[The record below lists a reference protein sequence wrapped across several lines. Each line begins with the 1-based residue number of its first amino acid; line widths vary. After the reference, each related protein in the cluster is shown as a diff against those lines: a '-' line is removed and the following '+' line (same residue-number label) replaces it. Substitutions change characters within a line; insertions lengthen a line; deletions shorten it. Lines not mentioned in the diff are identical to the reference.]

1 MPLPRSF
8 TRAPLPLAAFLFA
21 ACAHSAVR
29 VDPGPFVTDRPDF
42 TESAFTVAKGYT
54 QLEIGATSSRESGER
69 GLAFGETLVRAGVA
83 SGVEVR
89 VSPGSYLVEG
99 TGSARVEGFEDA
111 GVSMKLGVHE
121 GPGTPGRI
129 EPTLALLVGTSLPT
143 GAQAFRGPRALPLV
157 KLIAAWSLTDR
168 LALGSN
174 VNWASAEAAGTSG
187 HTWSGSAS
195 FGYAFSGRVGGFAE
209 YYAIGDQ
216 LGAWQRRSYVDG
228 GLTYLLREGFQVDL
242 RFGVRADGP
251 GDGSFAGLGLARR
264 F

>member
-1 MPLPRSF
+1 MPLPRPL

-42 TESAFTVAKGYT
+42 TESAFTVPKGYS
-54 QLEIGATSSRESGER
+54 QLEVGATSSRESGER
-69 GLAFGETLVRAGVA
+69 GLALGETLVRAGIA
-83 SGVEVR
+83 SGLEFR

-99 TGSARVEGFEDA
+99 TGSA
-111 GVSMKLGVHE
+111 GVSMKLGLHE
-121 GPGTPGRI
+121 GPGTPGST

-143 GAQAFRGPRALPLV
+143 GAQAFRGTRALPLV

-174 VNWASAEAAGTSG
+174 VNWASTEAGGTSG
-187 HTWSGSAS
+187 HQWSGSAS

-228 GLTYLLREGFQVDL
+228 GLTYLLREGFQVDV

-251 GDGSFAGLGLARR
+251 GDGTFAGLGLARR